1 MTYREINPDILK
13 FEKKDEFVEGVL
25 VKKAPGKYPDSQ
37 NYTLKTEKGLKVIF
51 GSTILDD
58 KMALVEIG
66 EQIKITYQG
75 TKDSD
80 KGKNPTKLFKVEKDF
95 PDDEVP
101 DAVEDA
107 AEEAEEDSE

>member
-1 MTYREINPDILK
+1 MTFKEVNPDIFK
-13 FEKKDEFVEGVL
+13 FENKGDSLEGVL

-37 NYTLKTEKGLKVIF
+37 NYTLKTEDGLKVIF

-58 KMALVEIG
+58 RMALIEIADT
-66 EQIKITYQG
+66 IRITYEG

-95 PDDEVP
+95 PDGEVP
-101 DAVEDA
+101 DSAEDA
-107 AEEAEEDSE
+107 AEEAEEESE